1 MAFATAA
8 GDCVR
13 DGCALA
19 APPLDAWAPE
29 PG

>member
-13 DGCALA
+13 DGCVLS
-19 APPLDAWAPE
+19 APPLDACAPE